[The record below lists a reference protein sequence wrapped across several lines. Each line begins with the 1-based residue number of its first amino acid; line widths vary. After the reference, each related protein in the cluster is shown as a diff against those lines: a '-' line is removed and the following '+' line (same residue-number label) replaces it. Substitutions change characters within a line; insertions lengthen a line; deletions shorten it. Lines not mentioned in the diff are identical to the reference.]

1 MPHSVE
7 PVEPNV
13 VAETEN
19 FVVWYSEEDE
29 DIVYH
34 IELGGITLHVSS
46 EEWDEFVVLVKS
58 ADQAE

>member
-1 MPHSVE
+1 MSHNVE

-46 EEWDEFVVLVKS
+46 EEWDEFIVLVKS
-58 ADQAE
+58 ADQVG

>member
-1 MPHSVE
+1 MSQRVE

-13 VAETEN
+13 IAETEN

-29 DIVYH
+29 DVVYH

-58 ADQAE
+58 ADLVD